1 MNGGGIIIITGKN
14 AGGHLGTP
22 QNIPVAT
29 MQSFVD
35 WATGEGV
42 PSEYAS
48 IITALDN
55 AITDASS

>member
-22 QNIPVAT
+22 QNTPVST
-29 MQSFVD
+29 VQSFVD
-35 WATGEGV
+35 WCVANGV

-48 IITALDN
+48 VITSLGN